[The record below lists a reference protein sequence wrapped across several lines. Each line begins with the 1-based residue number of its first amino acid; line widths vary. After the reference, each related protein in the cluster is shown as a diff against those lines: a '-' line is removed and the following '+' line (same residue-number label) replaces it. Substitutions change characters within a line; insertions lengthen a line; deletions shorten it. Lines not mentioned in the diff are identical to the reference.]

1 MKEKERYKEHR
12 GRGGACLPRRVFTVL
27 LTLATVGGLR
37 GQDSDRRW
45 ALRYTGDLLDRPV
58 LTHRSNGASIGKG
71 SSAFALMGEYY
82 LRDKWSLTGGY
93 FRTDMRYGD
102 GHRSMEG
109 ARTGARRYFLDPD
122 FPVQP
127 YLSAATELNWGER
140 TQRRTFGGSSG
151 SGQNSYTGTQDAVN
165 PRLSFIP
172 SAGVDIYL
180 LSFFA
185 LTVEYGF
192 NMGIASRTEM
202 SVTHS
207 GQSLQVMRDRG
218 MFHSLSMGAKM
229 TFPITLTDD
238 DRRGLLSL
246 LWGLLFYDDR
256 NYEMH
261 NY

>member
-1 MKEKERYKEHR
+1 MMKEDMDKENRRR
-12 GRGGACLPRRVFTVL
+12 GSVCLPRRMFTVL
-27 LTLATVGGLR
+27 LAFVAIGGLR
-37 GQDSDRRW
+37 GQESDRRW

-58 LTHRSNGASIGKG
+58 LTHRSNGASIGNG

-82 LRDKWSLTGGY
+82 LRDKWSLSAGY
-93 FRTDMRYGD
+93 FRTDMRYGGGD
-102 GHRSMEG
+102 RSMEG
-109 ARTGARRYFLDPD
+109 ARTGARRYFLHPD

-140 TQRRTFGGSSG
+140 TQRNTFGGSSG
-151 SGQNSYTGTQDAVN
+151 SGRDSYEGTQEAVN
-165 PRLSFIP
+165 PRLSFVP
-172 SAGVDIYL
+172 SAGVDLYL

-207 GQSLQVMRDRG
+207 GQSPQVMRDRG
-218 MFHSLSMGAKM
+218 MFHSLSMGAKV

-238 DRRGLLSL
+238 DRHGLLSL
-246 LWGLLFYDDR
+246 LWGLLFHDDR